1 MAPSEKTK
9 RILSWVFITIGLL
22 VAIPLVV
29 ALFVDKEFSVERD
42 IVVEKPVD
50 EVFDYLRY
58 LRNQDS
64 YSVWAGRDPDMEQ
77 EYRGRD
83 GRVGFVSA
91 WEGNEDVGKGEQ
103 EIIEI
108 REGERIDFAL
118 RFFEPF
124 ESEANA
130 YFITEPEGENRTRVV
145 WGFES
150 SMPYPTNLILL
161 FMDLEEAIGADY
173 QTGLR
178 NLKELL
184 EVEMDDTD

>member
-1 MAPSEKTK
+1 MALSVKSK
-9 RILSWVFITIGLL
+9 RIFSWVFITIGLL

-29 ALFVDKEFSVERD
+29 ALFVNKDFSVERD
-42 IVVEKPVD
+42 IIIEKPVN
-50 EVFDYLRY
+50 EVFDYIRY

-64 YSVWAGRDPDMEQ
+64 YSVWAGLDPDMKQ

-83 GRVGFVSA
+83 GTVGFVSA
-91 WEGNEDVGKGEQ
+91 WEGNEDVGRGEQ
-103 EIIEI
+103 EITEI
-108 REGERIDFAL
+108 REGERIDYAL

-124 ESEANA
+124 ESEADA
-130 YFITEPEGENRTRVV
+130 YFITETAGENRTRVV
-145 WGFES
+145 WGFDS
-150 SMPYPTNLILL
+150 SMPYPMNLMLL
-161 FMDLEEAIGADY
+161 FMDLEEAIGDDY